1 MYMIVNGLGKT
12 KNEMSMVT
20 ALRAVVV
27 ATAVTQ
33 PKDSTMPKTEDTPT
47 NTTLMSKLRTHHS
60 AKQMHFKTEMQL
72 TEKSTYAK
80 QNHETEG
87 AGVHRQPPETR

>member
-1 MYMIVNGLGKT
+1 MIVNGLGKT

-47 NTTLMSKLRTHHS
+47 NTTLMSKLRNPS
-60 AKQMHFKTEMQL
+60 QCKANAL
-72 TEKSTYAK
+72 
-80 QNHETEG
+80 QNRDATNRKIHKCKIK
-87 AGVHRQPPETR
+87 P

>member
-1 MYMIVNGLGKT
+1 MAYGILHDKEEGFMYMIVNGLGKT

-33 PKDSTMPKTEDTPT
+33 PKDSTMP
-47 NTTLMSKLRTHHS
+47 
-60 AKQMHFKTEMQL
+60 
-72 TEKSTYAK
+72 
-80 QNHETEG
+80 
-87 AGVHRQPPETR
+87 